1 MNFVPESAEFPF
13 RALGEGQPPD
23 WQGISLALNPVCK
36 LLHIPCD
43 LHCIPNTK
51 GRIRSSHRQTRT
63 PERERC
69 AQTHGINTAVGQ

>member
-1 MNFVPESAEFPF
+1 MNLVPESAEFPF

-23 WQGISLALNPVCK
+23 WQGISLALNPLCK

-51 GRIRSSHRQTRT
+51 KRIRSSHKLELQRGSDVPRPMALTLQ
-63 PERERC
+63 
-69 AQTHGINTAVGQ
+69 